1 MGGSHLFFYKQ
12 HMVLI
17 YPSQGGC
24 GDSWH
29 VGDFKFQRFSWVL
42 VKKKNCRKDG
52 KGNYLEQ
59 SLNHEEHHG
68 WIGGSSTGLPGDRK
82 ALVRPSQAD
91 MVLVFRPEKQRE
103 HQ

>member
-42 VKKKNCRKDG
+42 VKKKKNKTAE
-52 KGNYLEQ
+52 KTEKEIIL
-59 SLNHEEHHG
+59 
-68 WIGGSSTGLPGDRK
+68 SSP
-82 ALVRPSQAD
+82 
-91 MVLVFRPEKQRE
+91 
-103 HQ
+103 